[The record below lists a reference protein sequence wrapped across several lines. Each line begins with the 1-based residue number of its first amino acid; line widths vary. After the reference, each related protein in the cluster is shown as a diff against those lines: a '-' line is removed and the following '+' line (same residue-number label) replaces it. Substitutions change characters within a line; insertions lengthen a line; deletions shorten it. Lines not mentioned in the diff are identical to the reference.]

1 MAGTYLLEMI
11 ILFLNKFI
19 KQLLRFKKKIEFPMP
34 QQKAVSKIFTRTKKT
49 QPTRS
54 QSRIQRIVSNPNPIP
69 K

>member
-34 QQKAVSKIFTRTKKT
+34 QQKAGSKIFTRTKKI
-49 QPTRS
+49 QPTRA

>member
-34 QQKAVSKIFTRTKKT
+34 QQKAVSKIFTRTKKDT
-49 QPTRS
+49 INLNQEFRES
-54 QSRIQRIVSNPNPIP
+54 
-69 K
+69 

>member
-34 QQKAVSKIFTRTKKT
+34 QQKAVSKIFTRTKKDT
-49 QPTRS
+49 INRNHEFRES
-54 QSRIQRIVSNPNPIP
+54 
-69 K
+69 